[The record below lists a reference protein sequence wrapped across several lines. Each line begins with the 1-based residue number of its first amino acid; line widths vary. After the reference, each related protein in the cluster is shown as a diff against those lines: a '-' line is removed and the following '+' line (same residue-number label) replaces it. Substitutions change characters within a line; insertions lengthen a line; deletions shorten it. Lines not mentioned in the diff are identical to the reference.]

1 VLMRSDAYIHELFT
15 RLQTLPDG
23 SERSELRSRLVEH
36 FQGLANRIARGF
48 HDRGESADDLRQ
60 VAAVGLVNAV
70 DRYNPQRGTKFV
82 TFAMQTIAGEIKRH
96 FRDRSWGV
104 RVPRRLQ
111 ELNLAVRRANEA
123 LTQEFGRPPR
133 IADIAARVG
142 VSEEAALEAL
152 ELGQQAKELVS
163 LDELA
168 DQDEDERGSWGERV
182 LPSDDGVDMDAMDV
196 RAALARL
203 EPRLRRILI
212 WKFVGGYSQSEI
224 ARRLGVS
231 QMHVS
236 RLQARAMDQLRG
248 RMGHEPGEE
257 TDA

>member
-1 VLMRSDAYIHELFT
+1 
-15 RLQTLPDG
+15 
-23 SERSELRSRLVEH
+23 
-36 FQGLANRIARGF
+36 
-48 HDRGESADDLRQ
+48 
-60 VAAVGLVNAV
+60 
-70 DRYNPQRGTKFV
+70 
-82 TFAMQTIAGEIKRH
+82 
-96 FRDRSWGV
+96 
-104 RVPRRLQ
+104 
-111 ELNLAVRRANEA
+111 
-123 LTQEFGRPPR
+123 
-133 IADIAARVG
+133 
-142 VSEEAALEAL
+142 
-152 ELGQQAKELVS
+152 
-163 LDELA
+163 
-168 DQDEDERGSWGERV
+168 
-182 LPSDDGVDMDAMDV
+182 MDV